1 MLKSEQFLNGQ
12 IKKILI
18 ADGVSEAAAV
28 AASDFAIQ
36 YGRTNKNANADRL
49 IAEAKRY
56 AKHNKAAP
64 APSIKRD
71 MPRGRLP
78 SIPKWKQWG

>member
-18 ADGVSEAAAV
+18 ADGIPEAEAI
-28 AASDFAIQ
+28 AASAFAIN
-36 YGRTNKNANADRL
+36 YGRSNKNANADRL

-64 APSIKRD
+64 TPSIKRD
-71 MPRGRLP
+71 MTRGRLP
-78 SIPKWKQWG
+78 SIPKWKQLG